1 MRRGSRDGCMRP
13 ARARDHEPKDMSGQ
27 PDSKRNFKLVLEYD
41 GGPYHGWQRQQGIL
55 SVQEVLESRLE
66 IMLRSRI
73 GVKASGRTDAGVH
86 ARGQVVS
93 FHSRTS
99 LQPGEIQRGLNSLLP
114 PDIVVLEAEEVP
126 LSFHA
131 RFSARSKTYEYRIL
145 NRAVPAALERQFTWH
160 IRQRLEAGP
169 MEECLERIRGLH
181 DFAAFM
187 ASGSP
192 VKSSERC
199 IFRAELYSPADHRLH
214 FTFEANGFL
223 RHMIRNL
230 VGTLVEAGRG
240 KLTPDDFSAILAGKD
255 RRMAG
260 MTAPARGLC
269 LIAVHYDLNGES
281 FPGREG
287 ER

>member
-1 MRRGSRDGCMRP
+1 MLRGNRDGCMR
-13 ARARDHEPKDMSGQ
+13 RARTWDHELKDMNGQ
-27 PDSKRNFKLVLEYD
+27 SDSKRNFKLVLEYD
-41 GGPYHGWQRQQGIL
+41 GGPYHGWQRQHGVL

-66 IMLRSRI
+66 IMLRTPV

-86 ARGQVVS
+86 AKGQVIN

-114 PDIVVLEAEEVP
+114 PDIVVLHAEEVP
-126 LSFHA
+126 HSFHA

-160 IRQRLEAGP
+160 IRQRLDEKP
-169 MEECLERIRGLH
+169 MQECLERIRGQH

-192 VKSSERC
+192 VKSTERC
-199 IFRAELYSPADHRLH
+199 IFRAELQSSADRRLH
-214 FTFEANGFL
+214 FTFEADGFL

-230 VGTLVEAGRG
+230 VGTLVDAGRG
-240 KLTPDDFSAILAGKD
+240 KLTPADFSAILAGKD

-269 LIAVHYDLNGES
+269 LLAVHYELNGES
-281 FPGREG
+281 LSGREG